1 MDPADRAQRAVA
13 LRAIAD
19 KTKELEDAGADPI
32 TVKTFSA
39 GAQRELA
46 RQKPDV
52 DKYKSAFVAAGNFKR
67 QNNNPEF

>member
-39 GAQRELA
+39 GAVAPPRDA
-46 RQKPDV
+46 R
-52 DKYKSAFVAAGNFKR
+52 AAARRSGSNSVR
-67 QNNNPEF
+67 DCDA